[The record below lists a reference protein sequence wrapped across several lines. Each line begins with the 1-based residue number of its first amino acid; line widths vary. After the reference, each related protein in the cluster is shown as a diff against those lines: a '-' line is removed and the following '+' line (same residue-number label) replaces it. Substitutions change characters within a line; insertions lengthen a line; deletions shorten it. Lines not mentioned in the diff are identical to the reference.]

1 MSRVSPTI
9 EGFRAAFRRPSFT
22 LAEISWRWTV
32 GASAC
37 AVLFFAVIEFLNTL
51 PVTNG
56 EILLLRTRHP
66 VLVGQALS
74 HIFRGSLN
82 RAVLAGLTG
91 ALALACLWILA
102 ASVGRSVT
110 LRALMDYFDSR
121 RELTEGAFTAA
132 TADAA
137 RPDLGSNVR
146 AEAIGRRRTDS
157 FRSLIG
163 LNFLR
168 AAVVLSM
175 LLGLQGAAILAS
187 FLSSTSNPRPGLVF
201 LCFLPMAAMVGIAGW
216 LLNWFLSLAGMF
228 AVREGEDALAALSD
242 AVAFCRKFTGPVFAV
257 SLWSVLAHFTA
268 FSAATSVVSVPLGL
282 APAVP
287 GRLVVFAVLLVT
299 LSYFAIADW
308 LYVARFAGYM
318 CILGMPAAL
327 VSPASSLPSFPIGN
341 SAVPLQ
347 TTIDREELILSDA
360 PNPAD

>member
-37 AVLFFAVIEFLNTL
+37 AVLFFAFVEFLNTL

-56 EILLLRTRHP
+56 EVLLLRTRHP

-82 RAVLAGLTG
+82 RAVLAGLTA
-91 ALALACLWILA
+91 ALALACLWIFA
-102 ASVGRSVT
+102 AAIGRSVS
-110 LRALMDYFDSR
+110 LRALIDYFDSR
-121 RELTEGAFTAA
+121 RELTDGVSTAA
-132 TADAA
+132 AADAA
-137 RPDLGSNVR
+137 RSESDSNVST
-146 AEAIGRRRTDS
+146 GRTGS

-168 AAVVLSM
+168 AAVVLSV

-187 FLSSTSNPRPGLVF
+187 FVSSTSNPRPGLVF
-201 LCFLPMAAMVGIAGW
+201 LCFLPMAATVGIAGW
-216 LLNWFLSLAGMF
+216 MLNWFLSLAGVF

-242 AVAFCRKFTGPVFAV
+242 AVGFCRKFAGPVLAV
-257 SLWSVLAHFTA
+257 SMWSVLAHFTA
-268 FSAATSVVSVPLGL
+268 FSVATSVVSVPLGL

-287 GRLVVFAVLLVT
+287 GRVVLFALLLVT
-299 LSYFAIADW
+299 LLYFAIADW
-308 LYVARFAGYM
+308 LYVARFAGYV
-318 CILGMPAAL
+318 CILEMPAAL
-327 VSPASSLPSFPIGN
+327 VSPAAPPFSPRGPEP
-341 SAVPLQ
+341 VPLR
-347 TTIDREELILSDA
+347 TTMDREELILSDVPDPLA
-360 PNPAD
+360 GG